1 MRLREENKGNRKEA
15 TEKQAEGEESI
26 LEKRMRSPLSPDF
39 NRKNGKNQRNT
50 GTTAI
55 GRTIRAR
62 SDNFFNGL
70 IVSELIFQGGDVM
83 LQFRSLIVDKQD
95 EDVEA
100 AVQTMEEAKLPEGD
114 LLIRV
119 AYSSINYK
127 DALALEPDGR
137 IVSRYPLIPGID
149 AAGVVEK
156 SSERRLPPG
165 TKVIV
170 TGHGFGVSQHGGYS
184 EYARIPA
191 EWAVPLPK
199 GLTTREAM
207 ALGTAGLTAA
217 MSIQKLEDGGVKPG
231 SGPVVVTGASGGVGT
246 LAVSMLAGL
255 GYEVEAVSGKP
266 EAAELLR
273 ELGAARI
280 LAREELLPAEQRPLD
295 KQRWA
300 GAVDCV
306 GGAML
311 TNVLSRIQYGG
322 TAACCG
328 LTGGSE
334 LTGSV
339 FPFILRGVQ
348 LCGIDSVW
356 APQELRTRLWKRM
369 AGDLKPRGLE
379 RLIREVELNDVAE
392 AAQALIAGRS
402 EGRKVVRI
410 AAAGGQ

>member
-1 MRLREENKGNRKEA
+1 MEAWGNPGFSGYPLQEEASLDPMRLREENKGNRKEA

-170 TGHGFGVSQHGGYS
+170 TGHGFGVSS
-184 EYARIPA
+184 
-191 EWAVPLPK
+191 
-199 GLTTREAM
+199 
-207 ALGTAGLTAA
+207 
-217 MSIQKLEDGGVKPG
+217 
-231 SGPVVVTGASGGVGT
+231 
-246 LAVSMLAGL
+246 
-255 GYEVEAVSGKP
+255 
-266 EAAELLR
+266 
-273 ELGAARI
+273 
-280 LAREELLPAEQRPLD
+280 
-295 KQRWA
+295 
-300 GAVDCV
+300 
-306 GGAML
+306 
-311 TNVLSRIQYGG
+311 
-322 TAACCG
+322 
-328 LTGGSE
+328 
-334 LTGSV
+334 
-339 FPFILRGVQ
+339 
-348 LCGIDSVW
+348 
-356 APQELRTRLWKRM
+356 M
-369 AGDLKPRGLE
+369 AGIPNTPAYRRSGRCRCRRGSPRAKQWL
-379 RLIREVELNDVAE
+379 
-392 AAQALIAGRS
+392 S
-402 EGRKVVRI
+402 
-410 AAAGGQ
+410 GQRD

>member
-1 MRLREENKGNRKEA
+1 
-15 TEKQAEGEESI
+15 
-26 LEKRMRSPLSPDF
+26 
-39 NRKNGKNQRNT
+39 
-50 GTTAI
+50 
-55 GRTIRAR
+55 
-62 SDNFFNGL
+62 
-70 IVSELIFQGGDVM
+70 M

-328 LTGGSE
+328 LTGG
-334 LTGSV
+334 LGADRKRLPVHPAGSSA
-339 FPFILRGVQ
+339 LRHRFGV
-348 LCGIDSVW
+348 G
-356 APQELRTRLWKRM
+356 A
-369 AGDLKPRGLE
+369 AGAADQ
-379 RLIREVELNDVAE
+379 AME
-392 AAQALIAGRS
+392 ADGGRS
-402 EGRKVVRI
+402 EAPRPGASHSRGGAERCCRSGSGFDCRTLRRAQGGPDRSSWRSMKQ
-410 AAAGGQ
+410 AAWK

>member
-1 MRLREENKGNRKEA
+1 M
-15 TEKQAEGEESI
+15 
-26 LEKRMRSPLSPDF
+26 
-39 NRKNGKNQRNT
+39 
-50 GTTAI
+50 
-55 GRTIRAR
+55 
-62 SDNFFNGL
+62 
-70 IVSELIFQGGDVM
+70 
-83 LQFRSLIVDKQD
+83 
-95 EDVEA
+95 
-100 AVQTMEEAKLPEGD
+100 
-114 LLIRV
+114 
-119 AYSSINYK
+119 
-127 DALALEPDGR
+127 
-137 IVSRYPLIPGID
+137 
-149 AAGVVEK
+149 
-156 SSERRLPPG
+156 
-165 TKVIV
+165 
-170 TGHGFGVSQHGGYS
+170 
-184 EYARIPA
+184 PA

-280 LAREELLPAEQRPLD
+280 LTREELLPAEQRPLD

-369 AGDLKPRGLE
+369 AGNLKPRGLE